1 MKLYIGTRKGLF
13 VLDRAG
19 GGSWK
24 IGQTHFLGDNVPM
37 FLPDGRDGTL
47 YAALN
52 HGHFG
57 NKLHRLDPGQSKW
70 TECAAPAYP
79 PRPADRPLGT
89 TALGTPEAEWK
100 LILMWGLETA
110 GRDKPDELWCGTV
123 PGGLFHS
130 PDRGNSWELN
140 RPLWD
145 DPQRTKWMG
154 GGMDDPGI
162 HSICVDPRDSN
173 MVRIGISSGGVW
185 ATSDGG
191 KTWKC
196 TASGMRAEY
205 MPPEMGGEPNIQ
217 DAHRLVQSP
226 SHPENLWVQHHNGI
240 FRTTNNCEQWTEIHA
255 PPAAPSAFGFAVAV
269 HPKKPDTAWFVP
281 EIKDEKRIPVDGKL
295 VVSRT
300 RDGGKSFEVL
310 RDGLPQDH
318 AYDIIYRHGLDVDE
332 SGDCLAMG
340 STTGSVWTSED
351 GGERWVRLPN
361 NLPPVYCV
369 RFGG

>member
-1 MKLYIGTRKGLF
+1 
-13 VLDRAG
+13 
-19 GGSWK
+19 
-24 IGQTHFLGDNVPM
+24 
-37 FLPDGRDGTL
+37 
-47 YAALN
+47 
-52 HGHFG
+52 
-57 NKLHRLDPGQSKW
+57 
-70 TECAAPAYP
+70 
-79 PRPADRPLGT
+79 
-89 TALGTPEAEWK
+89 
-100 LILMWGLETA
+100 
-110 GRDKPDELWCGTV
+110 
-123 PGGLFHS
+123 
-130 PDRGNSWELN
+130 
-140 RPLWD
+140 
-145 DPQRTKWMG
+145 
-154 GGMDDPGI
+154 
-162 HSICVDPRDSN
+162 

-351 GGERWVRLPN
+351 GGERWERLPN